1 MVKKKV
7 KPTIKQ
13 SIIFSLVVMMVA
25 SIFVYYFSTDSHV
38 KVLSCKNNYYLSD
51 SEVYDLANV
60 STKTR
65 IYLMPSIIL
74 EKRVE
79 KMPFVQSCDV
89 SKKNRKLTF
98 NVQEKLMVGYYVK
111 DNKNYALCQDG
122 SSIEIDEQY
131 LNIIVHFPLL
141 SNFNAKQSEQFQK
154 HRKVLTR
161 ELIEK
166 FAEIVPYKTS
176 YDKNMFKITMQDG
189 NIVYTNLKSIKML
202 SKYQSVLTKL
212 KGQSVCLV
220 LDSTHSTIEKV
231 NCDDL
236 NSKQKVEE
244 KQEEKTEKAEKTEA
258 TDEKTLENTEV
269 QEEQQPTEDESWNQ
283 VEWVYDDNTGVYY
296 HEDIGMYYDPNTGEY
311 YDGNGTYYYWDEE
324 SQSFVEAY

>member
-1 MVKKKV
+1 MVRKKIKL
-7 KPTIKQ
+7 TIKQ
-13 SIIFSLVVMMVA
+13 TIIFSLVFMMV
-25 SIFVYYFSTDSHV
+25 SSVFVYYFSTDSHV

-65 IYLMPSIIL
+65 LYLVPSIL
-74 EKRVE
+74 LDKRVE
-79 KMPFVQSCDV
+79 KMPFVQSCKV

-98 NVQEKLMVGYYVK
+98 DVQEKLIVGYYVK
-111 DNKNYALCQDG
+111 DDKNFALLQDG
-122 SSIEIDEQY
+122 TSIEIEEQY
-131 LNIIVHFPLL
+131 LNMIVHFPLL
-141 SNFNAKQSEQFQK
+141 SDFNAKQRKQLCEQFQK
-154 HRKVLTR
+154 HSKILTR
-161 ELIEK
+161 DLIEK

-231 NCDDL
+231 NCEDL
-236 NSKQKVEE
+236 NSKKKEEEQK
-244 KQEEKTEKAEKTEA
+244 KTSEKTETE
-258 TDEKTLENTEV
+258 TSQETEN
-269 QEEQQPTEDESWNQ
+269 QEEQQPDDEETENEA
-283 VEWVYDDNTGVYY
+283 EWVYDENTGVYY
-296 HEDIGMYYDPNTGEY
+296 HEAIGMYYDPNTDEY
-311 YDGNGTYYYWDEE
+311 YDGNGTYYYWDED

>member
-7 KPTIKQ
+7 KLTIKQ

-98 NVQEKLMVGYYVK
+98 NVQEKLIVGYYVK

-131 LNIIVHFPLL
+131 LNMIVHFPLL
-141 SNFNAKQSEQFQK
+141 SNFNAKQRKQLCEQFQK

-236 NSKQKVEE
+236 NQKKKVE
-244 KQEEKTEKAEKTEA
+244 KKAEKKEDTSEKKETTEDSQQE
-258 TDEKTLENTEV
+258 TQI
-269 QEEQQPTEDESWNQ
+269 QEEQPSQTEPEDT
-283 VEWVYDDNTGVYY
+283 YDDPYAGLEYDENLGL
-296 HEDIGMYYDPNTGEY
+296 YYDPNTGY
-311 YDGNGTYYYWDEE
+311 YMDENGTYYYWDDQ

>member
-1 MVKKKV
+1 MVKKRV
-7 KPTIKQ
+7 ELTIKQ
-13 SIIFSLVVMMVA
+13 TIICSIVLMFFVSV
-25 SIFVYYFSTDSHV
+25 FVYYFSTDSHV
-38 KVLSCKNNYYLSD
+38 KVLACKNNYYLSD

-74 EKRVE
+74 EKRVK
-79 KMPFVQSCDV
+79 KMPFVQSCKV

-98 NVQEKLMVGYYVK
+98 ELQEKLIIGFYVK
-111 DNKNYALCQDG
+111 NDKNYALCQDG
-122 SSIEIDEQY
+122 TSIEIEEQY
-131 LNIIVHFPLL
+131 LNTIVHFPLL
-141 SNFNAKQSEQFQK
+141 SNFSAKQRKLLCEQFQK

-161 ELIEK
+161 NLIEK

-189 NIVYTNLKSIKML
+189 NVVYTNLKSIKML

-236 NSKQKVEE
+236 NQKKKVE
-244 KQEEKTEKAEKTEA
+244 KKAEKKEDTSEKKETTEDSQQE
-258 TDEKTLENTEV
+258 TQI
-269 QEEQQPTEDESWNQ
+269 QEEQPSQTEPEDT
-283 VEWVYDDNTGVYY
+283 YDDPYAGLEYDENLGL
-296 HEDIGMYYDPNTGEY
+296 YYDPNTGY
-311 YDGNGTYYYWDEE
+311 YMDENGTYYYWDDQ

>member
-1 MVKKKV
+1 MFFVSV
-7 KPTIKQ
+7 
-13 SIIFSLVVMMVA
+13 
-25 SIFVYYFSTDSHV
+25 FVYYFSTDSHV
-38 KVLSCKNNYYLSD
+38 KVLACKNNYYLSD

-74 EKRVE
+74 EKRVK
-79 KMPFVQSCDV
+79 KMPFVQSCKV

-98 NVQEKLMVGYYVK
+98 ELQEKLIIGYYVK
-111 DNKNYALCQDG
+111 NDKNYALCQDG
-122 SSIEIDEQY
+122 TSIEIEEQY
-131 LNIIVHFPLL
+131 LNTIVHFPLL
-141 SNFNAKQSEQFQK
+141 SNFSAEQRKLLCEQFQK

-161 ELIEK
+161 NLIEK

-189 NIVYTNLKSIKML
+189 NVVYTNLKSIKML

-236 NSKQKVEE
+236 NQKKKVE
-244 KQEEKTEKAEKTEA
+244 KKAEKKEDTSEKKETTEDSQQE
-258 TDEKTLENTEV
+258 TQI
-269 QEEQQPTEDESWNQ
+269 QEEQPSQTEPEDT
-283 VEWVYDDNTGVYY
+283 YDDPYAGLEYDENLGL
-296 HEDIGMYYDPNTGEY
+296 YYDPNTGY
-311 YDGNGTYYYWDEE
+311 YMDENGTYYYWDDQ

>member
-1 MVKKKV
+1 MVRKKIKL
-7 KPTIKQ
+7 TIKQ
-13 SIIFSLVVMMVA
+13 TIIFSLVFMMV
-25 SIFVYYFSTDSHV
+25 SSVFVYYFSTDSHV

-65 IYLMPSIIL
+65 LYLVPSIL
-74 EKRVE
+74 LDKRVE
-79 KMPFVQSCDV
+79 KMPFVQSCKV

-98 NVQEKLMVGYYVK
+98 DVQEKLIVGYYVK
-111 DNKNYALCQDG
+111 DDKNFALLQDG
-122 SSIEIDEQY
+122 TSIEIEEQY
-131 LNIIVHFPLL
+131 LNMIVHFPLL
-141 SNFNAKQSEQFQK
+141 SDFNAKQRKQLCEQFQK
-154 HRKVLTR
+154 HSKILTR
-161 ELIEK
+161 DLIEK

-231 NCDDL
+231 NCEDL
-236 NSKQKVEE
+236 NSKKKEEEQK
-244 KQEEKTEKAEKTEA
+244 KTSEKTETE
-258 TDEKTLENTEV
+258 TSQETEN
-269 QEEQQPTEDESWNQ
+269 QEEQQPDDEETENEA
-283 VEWVYDDNTGVYY
+283 EWVYDENTGVYY
-296 HEDIGMYYDPNTGEY
+296 HEAIGMDYDPNTDEY
-311 YDGNGTYYYWDEE
+311 YDGNGTYYYWDED